1 MIQIIKRSK
10 HNKRLDIDNGD
21 FKKPI
26 RQICKN
32 CNCTLSISN
41 IFDFYIKKN
50 CYAEPL
56 YMIDPYELAF
66 KCPNCTCQIT
76 LSSSN
81 DRKVKKFLKKHNTDI
96 YDLRDYLEYV
106 KWFKYQEYK
115 EPNTVKDKNKVE
127 RLAVKLYRLVYL
139 MEAFHYPEFTC
150 KDVMNYYL
158 IKELRNFY
166 RHKRI
171 SDVVTTKELL
181 ETMSFDY
188 MNKKYENINNCEKEE
203 D

>member
-1 MIQIIKRSK
+1 MIQIIKRK
-10 HNKRLDIDNGD
+10 CFKQLDMDNGD

-26 RQICKN
+26 KQTCKS
-32 CNCTLSISN
+32 CNCTMSISN
-41 IFDFYIKKN
+41 LFDLDIKKN
-50 CYAEPL
+50 CYADPL

-66 KCPNCTCQIT
+66 KCPNCTCEVT
-76 LSSSN
+76 LSGFN
-81 DRKVKKFLKKHNTDI
+81 NTKIRKFLKQHNTDM

-106 KWFKYQEYK
+106 KWFKYQKYTN
-115 EPNTVKDKNKVE
+115 PNTIKGKALE
-127 RLAVKLYRLVYL
+127 QLAQRLYRLIYL
-139 MEAFHYPEFTC
+139 MEVFHYPEFTC

-181 ETMSFDY
+181 ETMSFEY
-188 MNKKYENINNCEKEE
+188 MNEKYKNRNNYEKEK

>member
-1 MIQIIKRSK
+1 MIQIIKRK
-10 HNKRLDIDNGD
+10 CTKRLDMDNGD

-26 RQICKN
+26 KQTCKS

-41 IFDFYIKKN
+41 IFDLYIKKN
-50 CYAEPL
+50 CYADPF
-56 YMIDPYELAF
+56 YGIDPYELAF
-66 KCPNCTCQIT
+66 KCPNCACEVS
-76 LSSSN
+76 LSGFN
-81 DRKVKKFLKKHNTDI
+81 DTKIRKFLKRHNTDI
-96 YDLRDYLEYV
+96 YDLRDYIEY
-106 KWFKYQEYK
+106 KEWFKYPKYEN
-115 EPNTVKDKNKVE
+115 PNTIKGKALE
-127 RLAVKLYRLVYL
+127 QLAQRLYRLIYL
-139 MEAFHYPEFTC
+139 MEVFHYPEFTC

-188 MNKKYENINNCEKEE
+188 MKEKYENINNYEKEE

>member
-21 FKKPI
+21 FQKPI
-26 RQICKN
+26 KQICKN
-32 CNCTLSISN
+32 CNCTISISN

-76 LSSSN
+76 LSSFN

-96 YDLRDYLEYV
+96 YDLSVGIAFDNYV
-106 KWFKYQEYK
+106 AA
-115 EPNTVKDKNKVE
+115 
-127 RLAVKLYRLVYL
+127 RLAGATDIDEPENW
-139 MEAFHYPEFTC
+139 ME
-150 KDVMNYYL
+150 
-158 IKELRNFY
+158 
-166 RHKRI
+166 
-171 SDVVTTKELL
+171 
-181 ETMSFDY
+181 
-188 MNKKYENINNCEKEE
+188 
-203 D
+203 